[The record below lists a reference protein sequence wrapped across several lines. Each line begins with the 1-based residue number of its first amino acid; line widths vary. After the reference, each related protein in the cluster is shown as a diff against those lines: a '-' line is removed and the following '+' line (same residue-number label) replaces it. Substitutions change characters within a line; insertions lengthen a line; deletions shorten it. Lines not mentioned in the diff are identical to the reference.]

1 MKKYIVQKWVK
12 GVASNRWEF
21 ENKIESLKFYNAKAK
36 SLRKERKE
44 ENQQAKFENWN
55 TRGYTWLNLENS
67 LEVLSYFK
75 RWEEFKN
82 EK

>member
-1 MKKYIVQKWVK
+1 MKKYIVQRWVK

-21 ENKIESLKFYNAKAK
+21 NNKIESLKFYETKAK
-36 SLRKERKE
+36 SLSKERKE
-44 ENQQAKFENWN
+44 ENQQAKFENTN

-67 LEVLSYFK
+67 LEVLSNFK
-75 RWEEFKN
+75 RWEYAKN

>member
-1 MKKYIVQKWVK
+1 MKKYIVQRWVK
-12 GVASNRWEF
+12 GIGSNRWEF
-21 ENKIESLKFYNAKAK
+21 NNKIESLKFYYAKTK
-36 SLRKERKE
+36 SLSKARKE

-75 RWEEFKN
+75 RWEEVKN